1 MNIFSFLYFSGLGT
15 YFNIKHGLRKDAIKV
30 ILEKL
35 KDIEQWFLTQ
45 RKHAFY
51 ASSLLVVYEGDMQ
64 HNDLFMSCNQCNN
77 GDCKCS
83 TSSASHHTMSLDTAD
98 NTSSGATDSTDLT
111 SSEVD
116 TELSDQTDG
125 SSMTASVSS
134 ISVDAQSCSI
144 NNLPVNN
151 HNAGLADVRMIDFT
165 HVFNVED
172 SDENYL
178 YGLQNLISH
187 MQQLLDLDL

>member
-1 MNIFSFLYFSGLGT
+1 M
-15 YFNIKHGLRKDAIKV
+15 

-35 KDIEQWFLTQ
+35 KEVERWFLTQ
-45 RKHAFY
+45 RKFSFY

-64 HNDLFMSCNQCNN
+64 HNDFFMPCNQCNH

-83 TSSASHHTMSLDTAD
+83 TSGSSASHATMSTDSTD
-98 NTSSGATDSTDLT
+98 NASSGATDSTDLMMT
-111 SSEVD
+111 EVD

-134 ISVDAQSCSI
+134 ILSVDNQSCSA
-144 NNLPVNN
+144 PVNN
-151 HNAGLADVRMIDFT
+151 HNAIIADVRMIDFT
-165 HVFNVED
+165 HVFCV
-172 SDENYL
+172 DEQDDNYL

-187 MQQLLDLDL
+187 MQQLLDL